1 LYYNRYGNKNTPSK
15 AVNLHLQGIIEHG
28 KKFVAY
34 LTYNNINTGSNLAVH
49 TFLLQLSLRYNE
61 SNKKLPDLIYYQI
74 DGGSENAN
82 KTILAICELL
92 IARGLTKKIVV
103 TRLPPGHTHEDIDGR
118 FGVIWRDLVKRY
130 INTPPG

>member
-1 LYYNRYGNKNTPSK
+1 
-15 AVNLHLQGIIEHG
+15 
-28 KKFVAY
+28 
-34 LTYNNINTGSNLAVH
+34 VH

-61 SNKKLPDLIYYQI
+61 SNKKLPDLIYYPI

-118 FGVIWRDLVKRY
+118 FGVIWRDLVKRH
-130 INTPPG
+130 IHTPLGQRFNCPFFNLI